1 MMSMKK
7 IIIRDIFYFLVLF
20 SICFV
25 LAYYDDHFPLI
36 ISIIVSSIVPIITI
50 IFVELSFYFINN
62 STSFLFLPKYHF
74 KTT

>member
-36 ISIIVSSIVPIITI
+36 ISIIASSIVPIITI
-50 IFVELSFYFINN
+50 IFVELSFYFDDKKINIIWLDN
-62 STSFLFLPKYHF
+62 VNK
-74 KTT
+74 